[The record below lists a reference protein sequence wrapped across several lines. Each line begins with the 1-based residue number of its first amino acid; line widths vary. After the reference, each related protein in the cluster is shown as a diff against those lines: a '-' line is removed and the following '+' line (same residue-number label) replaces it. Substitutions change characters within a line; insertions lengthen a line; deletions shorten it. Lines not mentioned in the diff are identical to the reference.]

1 MSNWFKDL
9 FVETTNVPIEKGT
22 NTVSTTQKKNIAEVL
37 GASPSKSK
45 SFETKLNPSDKT
57 TSLNIPEELNT
68 TFRNKIIETLDK
80 EDLEGPDMLEL
91 FKTTQD
97 LLKEGIELKSAVK
110 TAFIALKST
119 SGNKIDKKVID
130 SSYAHYCN
138 VLDGERNKFQNA
150 YDEAI
155 EKLNTEPLAQISK
168 LEAEN
173 IDITKQILDLQQKEE
188 KNKRQ
193 MESIKIDAQNKTQQ
207 LEIKTKSF
215 IDTINDIK
223 GKFDEAYSNTSTF

>member
-1 MSNWFKDL
+1 MSNNWFKDL
-9 FVETTNVPIEKGT
+9 FVETTNVPLEKGAKT
-22 NTVSTTQKKNIAEVL
+22 ISTTQKKSIAEIL
-37 GASPSKSK
+37 GSSPSKSK
-45 SFETKLNPSDKT
+45 SFSTKLNV
-57 TSLNIPEELNT
+57 PEELNA

-97 LLKEGIELKSAVK
+97 LLKEGIEIKAAVK

-138 VLDGERNKFQNA
+138 VLDSERNKFQNA

-155 EKLNTEPLAQISK
+155 EKLNTEPLTQISK

-173 IDITKQILDLQQKEE
+173 ADIAKQILDLQQKEE
-188 KNKRQ
+188 ENKRQ
-193 MESIKIDAQNKTQQ
+193 MESIKVDAQNKTQQ

-223 GKFDEAYSNTSTF
+223 GKFDEVYSNTSTF